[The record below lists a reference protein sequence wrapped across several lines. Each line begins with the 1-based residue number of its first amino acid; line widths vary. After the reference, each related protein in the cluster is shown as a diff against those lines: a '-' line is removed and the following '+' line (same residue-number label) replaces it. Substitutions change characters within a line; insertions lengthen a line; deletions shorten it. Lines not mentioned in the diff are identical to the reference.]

1 MKVETKRRGRVVSA
15 RREVAEQN
23 RIRGSYERRIAAQ
36 LRALFDSLAA
46 DAAREYGDTG
56 RPNLFLGTVTNRVAE
71 VLVPHYRSVILAM
84 ADRFRTVKVKQD
96 FEQIVRSYLQANAG
110 DRIRGISNT
119 TRNQIRKALI
129 DASAEGLGQVA
140 AAKVIEERVG
150 GAVGRRR
157 ANLIARTETHAAAS
171 FANHETAKSFG
182 VPMRKQWVAT
192 NDGRTR
198 SWHSN
203 VNGQTV
209 DMDEDFIVPYKG
221 VEYRMKHTGDPNGGP
236 HNNINCR
243 CVTIYLEPEDVVT
256 DDLPKKP
263 PPPKPIGREVS
274 LERVLDDLGDDEAI
288 ELATSVSRFDRDYRG
303 PKHLGYL
310 YRRQKY
316 DEPPEVVSTAEFDA
330 IDSTI
335 YYRGISGV
343 DGDDLRHAEA
353 FKRGDYFVGEGLY
366 GNGTYTAFGD
376 TGFDVANKYARGG
389 VVLRMKLPSNAK
401 VIDYK
406 DLEQRIKSTAP
417 RGTLG
422 ETEGE
427 LGAYQAQIQRRLEDI
442 NQQLERGIISDEQ
455 HALQLRVLESK
466 QKLATDIEMDAGA
479 VATRLGYDAIRVEGL
494 DYMIILNR
502 AALVIDEG
510 G

>member
-1 MKVETKRRGRVVSA
+1 MLEVKRRGRLVSA

-23 RIRGSYERRIAAQ
+23 RIRGSYERRLRVQ
-36 LRALFDSLAA
+36 LSALFDSLAV
-46 DAAREYGDTG
+46 DAGRAYGVG
-56 RPNLFLGTVTNRVAE
+56 GQPNLFLGTVTNRVAE

-84 ADRFRTVKVKQD
+84 ADRFRTVKIKQD
-96 FEQIVRSYLQANAG
+96 FEQIIRSYLQANAAE
-110 DRIRGISNT
+110 RIQGIANT
-119 TRNQIRKALI
+119 TRNQIRKAVL
-129 DASAEGLGQVA
+129 DASADGLGQVDT
-140 AAKVIEERVG
+140 AKIIQDRVG

-243 CVTIYLEPEDVVT
+243 CVTIYLEPDDVVT
-256 DDLPKKP
+256 DDLPKEP

-288 ELATSVSRFDRDYRG
+288 ALATGVSRFDRDYRG

-310 YRRQKY
+310 YGRQKY
-316 DEPPEVVSTAEFDA
+316 DELPEVVSTAEFDA

-343 DGDDLRHAEA
+343 DGDDLKHAEA
-353 FKRGDYFVGEGLY
+353 FKRGDYFVGEGVY

-376 TGFDVANKYARGG
+376 DALDVANKYARGG

-406 DLEQRIKSTAP
+406 ELEQRIRSAA
-417 RGTLG
+417 LD

-427 LGAYQAQIQRRLEDI
+427 LGAYKLQIERRLDDI
-442 NQQLERGIISDEQ
+442 NQRLANGTISAEE
-455 HALQLRVLESK
+455 HELRF
-466 QKLATDIEMDAGA
+466 
-479 VATRLGYDAIRVEGL
+479 
-494 DYMIILNR
+494 
-502 AALVIDEG
+502 
-510 G
+510 